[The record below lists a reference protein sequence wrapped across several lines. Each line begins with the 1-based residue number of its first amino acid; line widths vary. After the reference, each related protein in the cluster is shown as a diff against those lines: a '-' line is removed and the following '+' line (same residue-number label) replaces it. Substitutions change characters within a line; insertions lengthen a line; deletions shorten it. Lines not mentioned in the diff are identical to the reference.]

1 MLPQVRHVRI
11 EAGAHRTRMWVQT
24 VRLLLRFRAFAL
36 GRGGSLLNRRRVD
49 GALRLCLDPGRGSAR

>member
-1 MLPQVRHVRI
+1 
-11 EAGAHRTRMWVQT
+11 MWVQT

-49 GALRLCLDPGRGSAR
+49 GALRLRLDPGRGSAR